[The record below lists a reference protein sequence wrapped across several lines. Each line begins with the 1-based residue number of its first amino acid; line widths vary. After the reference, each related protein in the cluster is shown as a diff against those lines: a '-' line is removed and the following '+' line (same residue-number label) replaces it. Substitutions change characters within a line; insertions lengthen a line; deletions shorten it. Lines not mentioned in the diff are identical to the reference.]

1 MTNYSEIFKNS
12 LDKLKSEG
20 NYRIFA
26 DLEKLAGNFPQAL
39 NYKDNSVSEVT
50 VWCSNDYLGMSQNQ
64 DVLDSMT
71 NALKKV
77 GAGSG
82 GTRNISGTNHYH
94 VLLERELCYLH
105 QKEAA
110 LLFNSGYLANQ
121 ATLSTLGKKIPNCV
135 FFSDEKNHA
144 SMIQGIKN
152 SGAKKVIFKHNNL
165 DDLEK
170 NLKKFPKSQ
179 PKIIAFE
186 SVYSMDGDFSPIK
199 SICSL
204 AQKYNALTFLDEVH
218 AVGIYGE
225 RGAGVAERDK
235 VMDQVDI
242 IQGTLAKAFGVIG
255 GYITAK
261 KETIDFVRSFSSGFI
276 FTTSLPPCIAAGA
289 YASIRHLKF
298 SSSEREKLFKVVS
311 DLKNALKKNNIPFI
325 DNKSHII
332 PVIIGDP
339 MLCKKASQMLLD
351 DFQVYVQPI
360 NYPTVP
366 KGEERLRITA
376 SPQHT
381 SKMIKKLVT
390 ALCSVYK
397 DLEINKSMSATLEKE
412 TVTPSTPNIAPS
424 DVPAPVP
431 APYLR

>member
-1 MTNYSEIFKNS
+1 MINYSEIFKNS

-121 ATLSTLGKKIPNCV
+121 ATLSTLGKKIPNCI

-170 NLKKFPKSQ
+170 NLKKFPKSH

-289 YASIRHLKF
+289 YSSIRHLKF

-366 KGEERLRITA
+366 KGGERLRITA

-397 DLEINKSMSATLEKE
+397 NLEINKSMSVTLEKE

-424 DVPAPVP
+424 DAPAPLP
-431 APYLR
+431 AP

>member
-1 MTNYSEIFKNS
+1 MFNYSEIFKKS

-20 NYRIFA
+20 NYRVFA

-39 NYKDNSVSEVT
+39 NYKDNSVAEVT

-71 NALKKV
+71 NALNKV

-170 NLKKFPKSQ
+170 NLKKFPNSQ

-186 SVYSMDGDFSPIK
+186 SVYSMDGDFSPING
-199 SICSL
+199 ICNL

-366 KGEERLRITA
+366 RGQERLRITA

-381 SKMIKKLVT
+381 PKMIKKLVT

-397 DLEINKSMSATLEKE
+397 NLEINKLSSVSLDKE
-412 TVTPSTPNIAPS
+412 TVAPSTPNLAPS
-424 DVPAPVP
+424 DAPAHVPAP
-431 APYLR
+431 

>member
-1 MTNYSEIFKNS
+1 MINYLEVFKKS
-12 LDKLKSEG
+12 LDKLKYEG
-20 NYRIFA
+20 NYRVFA

-50 VWCSNDYLGMSQNQ
+50 VWCSNDYLGMSQNK
-64 DVLDSMT
+64 DVLESM
-71 NALKKV
+71 NIALKKV

-121 ATLSTLGKKIPNCV
+121 ATLSTLGKKIPDCV

-165 DDLEK
+165 NDLEK

-186 SVYSMDGDFSPIK
+186 SVYSMDGDFSPIG

-204 AQKYNALTFLDEVH
+204 AKKYNALTFLDEVH

-298 SSSEREKLFKVVS
+298 SSFERKKLFKVVS
-311 DLKNALKKNNIPFI
+311 DLKNSLKKNNIPFI

-339 MLCKKASQMLLD
+339 ILCKKASQMLLD

-366 KGEERLRITA
+366 RGEERLRITA

-381 SKMIKKLVT
+381 PKMIKKLVT
-390 ALCSVYK
+390 ALCSVYEK
-397 DLEINKSMSATLEKE
+397 LEINKSI
-412 TVTPSTPNIAPS
+412 TVSLNKKTVAPSTPNLAPS
-424 DVPAPVP
+424 DAPAPVP
-431 APYLR
+431 AP

>member
-1 MTNYSEIFKNS
+1 MINYSEIFKNS

-20 NYRIFA
+20 NYRVFA

-121 ATLSTLGKKIPNCV
+121 ATLSTLGKKIPNCI

-235 VMDQVDI
+235 VMDEVDI

-397 DLEINKSMSATLEKE
+397 NLEINKSISVTLEKE

-424 DVPAPVP
+424 DAPAPLL
-431 APYLR
+431 AP

>member
-1 MTNYSEIFKNS
+1 MIDYSDVFKKS

-20 NYRIFA
+20 NYRVFA

-105 QKEAA
+105 QKEAE
-110 LLFNSGYLANQ
+110 LLLNSGYLANQ
-121 ATLSTLGKKIPNCV
+121 ATLSTLGKKIPNCK
-135 FFSDEKNHA
+135 FLSDEKNHA

-235 VMDQVDI
+235 VMDEVDI

-397 DLEINKSMSATLEKE
+397 NLEINKSMSATIEKE
-412 TVTPSTPNIAPS
+412 TVPPSAPNIAPS
-424 DVPAPVP
+424 DAPAPVP
-431 APYLR
+431 AP

>member
-121 ATLSTLGKKIPNCV
+121 ATLSTLGKKIPNCI

-397 DLEINKSMSATLEKE
+397 NLEINKSMSVTLEKE

-424 DVPAPVP
+424 DAPAPVP
-431 APYLR
+431 AP

>member
-1 MTNYSEIFKNS
+1 MINYLEIFKKS

-20 NYRIFA
+20 NYRVFA

-50 VWCSNDYLGMSQNQ
+50 VWCSNDYLGMSQNK
-64 DVLDSMT
+64 DVLESMN

-165 DDLEK
+165 NDLEK

-179 PKIIAFE
+179 PKVIAFE
-186 SVYSMDGDFSPIK
+186 SVYSMDGDFAPIG

-204 AQKYNALTFLDEVH
+204 AKKYNSLTFLDEVH

-235 VMDQVDI
+235 VMGQVDI

-298 SSSEREKLFKVVS
+298 SSSEREKLFKVVT
-311 DLKNALKKNNIPFI
+311 DLKSSLKKNNLPFI
-325 DNKSHII
+325 DNNSHII

-339 MLCKKASQMLLD
+339 ILCKKASQVLLD

-366 KGEERLRITA
+366 RGEERLRITA

-397 DLEINKSMSATLEKE
+397 NLEINKSMSVSYNKE
-412 TVTPSTPNIAPS
+412 TVSPSAPNLAPN
-424 DVPAPVP
+424 DVNAPVP
-431 APYLR
+431 AP